1 MSPEAAHRPPL
12 ALRHARSILEQQK
25 VFQAQKKAS
34 GNTFTARGM
43 PINYFAVIMILGG
56 GMMVVCS
63 NLNKVYYGKGKILS
77 N

>member
-1 MSPEAAHRPPL
+1 
-12 ALRHARSILEQQK
+12 
-25 VFQAQKKAS
+25 
-34 GNTFTARGM
+34 M

-77 N
+77 